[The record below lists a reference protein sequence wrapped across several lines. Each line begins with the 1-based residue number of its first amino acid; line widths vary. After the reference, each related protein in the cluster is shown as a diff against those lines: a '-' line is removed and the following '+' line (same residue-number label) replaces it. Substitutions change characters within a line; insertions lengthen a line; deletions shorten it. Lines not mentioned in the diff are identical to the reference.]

1 MTAAANRSTKKIL
14 RPDSFFLDRR
24 ESLAVISLSTE
35 AEGPLCVSLR
45 DENILDLAL
54 SPDRL
59 GRRIALPGVGCEAC
73 AEWRSIPGWP
83 EYQVSDTGAVRRV
96 GCASGARVG
105 RILRQL
111 RNKNTGYF
119 SVCLS
124 QHAVQVRIDV
134 HRLVAI
140 AFHGPRPSAD
150 HLVAHNDGSR
160 TNNHA
165 SNLRWATQSE
175 NVRDC
180 RGHGTALLGV
190 RNPMSRLDEVN
201 VKSIRR
207 MKVLGIPRPVIAE
220 GFGLHKRT
228 VFKSWRAAIGG
239 MSNEVPGI
247 GFWPADRVG
256 CPSGRRIDHQRH
268 GPVQD

>member
-1 MTAAANRSTKKIL
+1 MKS
-14 RPDSFFLDRR
+14 
-24 ESLAVISLSTE
+24 
-35 AEGPLCVSLR
+35 
-45 DENILDLAL
+45 ILDLAP
-54 SPDRL
+54 SPADSAASIPL
-59 GRRIALPGVGCEAC
+59 AGGGCEAC

-83 EYQVSDTGAVRRV
+83 EYQASDTGAVRRV

-111 RNKNTGYF
+111 RNKKTGYF

-134 HRLVAI
+134 HRLVAM
-140 AFHGPRPSAD
+140 AFHGPKPSVD
-150 HLVAHNDGSR
+150 YLVAHNDGSR

-190 RNPMSRLDEVN
+190 RNPMSHLDEVD

-228 VFKSWRAAIGG
+228 VFRILAGG
-239 MSNEVPGI
+239 NWG
-247 GFWPADRVG
+247 
-256 CPSGRRIDHQRH
+256 H
-268 GPVQD
+268 VQ